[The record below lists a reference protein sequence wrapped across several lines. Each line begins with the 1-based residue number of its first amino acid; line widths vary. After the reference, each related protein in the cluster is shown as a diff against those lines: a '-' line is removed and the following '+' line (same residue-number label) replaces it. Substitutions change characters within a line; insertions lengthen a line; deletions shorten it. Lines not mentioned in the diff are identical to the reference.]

1 MSFDHSLTTLQES
14 IKQDAFLRDANF
26 EPYIVTKSLAYHKND
41 VDATVKA
48 LTNCAKWHKEVFGHQ
63 SKRVSIVHVHAFL
76 LMESSAIVPNAK
88 DPEGRPIYLFRGTKD
103 TRAIPKQHFANY
115 LMWFHFWLMQ
125 SGHENGDF
133 CTLINL
139 EGFKLKHFRPS
150 QYKLT
155 DESVACR
162 PIPSSAGTAYILNAS
177 KFTTKLWNTYIRMTK
192 SSGFSTH
199 FIKPS
204 ELSNYM
210 DVSQIPVDF
219 GGLRSLEDARADLEE
234 FIQEEYAREGLR
246 YEPIDIATIDWKTY
260 KVPDLDL
267 SLRPESAMSIASNV
281 DFDQID
287 AQLEKMGLNDDSEE

>member
-1 MSFDHSLTTLQES
+1 MLS
-14 IKQDAFLRDANF
+14 F

-76 LMESSAIVPNAK
+76 LVESSAIVPNAK

-125 SGHENGDF
+125 
-133 CTLINL
+133 
-139 EGFKLKHFRPS
+139 LKHFRPS

-192 SSGFSTH
+192 EFR
-199 FIKPS
+199 
-204 ELSNYM
+204 
-210 DVSQIPVDF
+210 IPVDF

-267 SLRPESAMSIASNV
+267 TLRPESAMSIASNV

-287 AQLEKMGLNDDSEE
+287 AQLDSEE